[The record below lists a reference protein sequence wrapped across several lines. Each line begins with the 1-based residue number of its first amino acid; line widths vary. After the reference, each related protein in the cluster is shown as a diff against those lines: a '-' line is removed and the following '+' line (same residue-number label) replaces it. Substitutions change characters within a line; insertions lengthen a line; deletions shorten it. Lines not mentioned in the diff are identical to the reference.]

1 MKKILVSMF
10 AILSISSAAHAGF
23 FIEPF
28 LGYAV
33 TGKED
38 DGGSAD
44 IKGMDY
50 GARLGA
56 TFAMFSIGAEYAGGS
71 YEQDVSSGQNFDTT
85 DIGLT
90 FAFDFPIMLR
100 LYATYFLKS
109 EAKPDSGTTEKGDGG
124 YRIGIGYTGLPF
136 VDINIEMVKRMYDDP
151 SDYGFSTT
159 QIGLSV
165 PLP

>member
-1 MKKILVSMF
+1 MKRILVSMLAF
-10 AILSISSAAHAGF
+10 LSISSAAHAGV

-33 TGKED
+33 SGKED

-56 TFAMFSIGAEYAGGS
+56 TFAMFSVGAEYAGGS
-71 YEQDVSSGQNFDTT
+71 YEQDESGGTKFDTT

-90 FAFDFPIMLR
+90 FAFDFPIMIR
-100 LYATYFLKS
+100 LYATYFLSS
-109 EAKPDSGTTEKGDGG
+109 EAKPDSGTTEKGSGG
-124 YRIGIGYTGLPF
+124 YRVGIGYTGLPF
-136 VDINIEMVKRMYDDP
+136 VDINIEMVKRVYDDP
-151 SDYGFSTT
+151 ADYAFSAT

>member
-1 MKKILVSMF
+1 MKRILVSIF

-33 TGKED
+33 SGKED
-38 DGGSAD
+38 KGGSAD

-56 TFAMFSIGAEYAGGS
+56 TFAMFSIGAEYAGGA
-71 YEQDVSSGQNFDTT
+71 YEQDSSGGSDFDTT

-90 FAFDFPIMLR
+90 FAFDFPIMIR
-100 LYATYFLKS
+100 LYASYYFKS
-109 EAKPDSGTTEKGDGG
+109 EAKSDALTEKGNGG

-136 VDINIEMVKRMYDDP
+136 VDINLEQVKRVYDDP
-151 SDYGFSTT
+151 SDYEFSVT